1 MVYFPHLCSFRGI
14 HQILWLS
21 LTGGFIA
28 VTVRLRD
35 IQATRDRH
43 KKVVGGSSMLSCD
56 ARLMF
61 GFDRQGDVAPNVFL
75 QVREVVSFAQ
85 RVWALGSS
93 GSVWSSGFLPSS
105 RLISL
110 EPTDAQKTSKKHKH
124 AERDSCI
131 KWWSQKHTPT
141 KIRKITATWP
151 QMNSQRSTICTKL
164 PVNHH
169 RWGHAPG
176 VWRPSPRRWQLPRGA
191 WKMRQLEAW
200 GDFGGGLATDFHGVS
215 RFTNWVNLGNGKI
228 PRVFEMTNCHYYLF
242 ICLK

>member
-1 MVYFPHLCSFRGI
+1 MGVPPWSHPFAIGITIQLLGYKKPVIHDDWMTGIPHDFGNLHFIYHYQPLLTTLNHCISSISPSYHISI
-14 HQILWLS
+14 H
-21 LTGGFIA
+21 
-28 VTVRLRD
+28 LRCV
-35 IQATRDRH
+35 
-43 KKVVGGSSMLSCD
+43 KVNAS
-56 ARLMF
+56 
-61 GFDRQGDVAPNVFL
+61 
-75 QVREVVSFAQ
+75 
-85 RVWALGSS
+85 
-93 GSVWSSGFLPSS
+93 SS